1 MKLLAIDTAT
11 QACSVAL
18 LVGDTLI
25 ARYEEPGRGHSEL
38 ILPMVDAVLKEGALQ
53 LEALDCIAV
62 GRGPG
67 AFTGVRIAIS
77 VAQGLA
83 FGAGLRI
90 VPVSDL
96 AAVAQRVAHA
106 PDTKRVVACMDAR
119 MGEVYWARFDVSAD
133 GLVRADSPE
142 QLSRP
147 QDVHVDGS
155 RGWVAAGSGWAA
167 YPEMIESLSVG
178 ESPPRSIHGSL
189 LPRAEEIARLGAAG
203 WREGAGVAPEDA
215 LPVYLRD
222 RVTHNV
228 SQKT

>member
-1 MKLLAIDTAT
+1 MRLLAIDTAT

-18 LVGDTLI
+18 LDGETLI
-25 ARYEEPGRGHSEL
+25 TRYEEPGRGHSEL
-38 ILPMVDAVLKEGALQ
+38 ILPMVDEVLKEGAVPLSG
-53 LEALDCIAV
+53 LDCIAV

-83 FGAGLRI
+83 FGAGLKI

-96 AAVAQRVAHA
+96 AAVAQRVARTA
-106 PDTKRVVACMDAR
+106 EARTVVACMDAR
-119 MGEVYWARFDVSAD
+119 MGEVYWGVFGIGAE
-133 GLVRADSPE
+133 GLVGLRFPE

-147 QDVHVDGS
+147 EEVVLSETGP
-155 RGWVAAGSGWAA
+155 WIAAGTGWAA
-167 YPEMIESLSVG
+167 HPDMAQRLAHKAGI
-178 ESPPRSIHGSL
+178 PAAIHETL
-189 LPRAEEIARLGAAG
+189 LPRAHEIAHLGALG
-203 WREGAGVAPEDA
+203 WEQGAAVEPEEA

-222 RVTHNV
+222 RVTHTL

>member
-1 MKLLAIDTAT
+1 MRLLAIDTAT

-18 LVGDTLI
+18 LDGKRLI
-25 ARYEEPGRGHSEL
+25 TRYEEPGRGHAEL
-38 ILPMVDAVLKEGALQ
+38 ILPMVDEVLKEGALQ
-53 LEALDCIAV
+53 LKALDCIAV

-83 FGAGLRI
+83 FGAGLKI

-96 AAVAQRVAHA
+96 AAVAQRIARS
-106 PDTKRVVACMDAR
+106 PDARTVVVCMDAR
-119 MGEVYWARFDVSAD
+119 MGEVYWGVFAIGAD
-133 GLVRADSPE
+133 GLVKACSAE

-147 QDVHVDGS
+147 DDVALSEKGA
-155 RGWVAAGSGWAA
+155 WVAAGTGWAA
-167 YPEMIESLSVG
+167 YPELTQTLTRAVG
-178 ESPPRSIHGSL
+178 PPRAIHEAL
-189 LPRAEEIARLGAAG
+189 LPRAQEIAHLGAGG
-203 WREGAGVAPEDA
+203 WQEGRAVDPEEA

-222 RVTHNV
+222 RVTHNL

>member
-1 MKLLAIDTAT
+1 MRLLAIDTAT

-18 LVGDTLI
+18 LHGERLI
-25 ARYEEPGRGHSEL
+25 TRYEEPGRGHAEL
-38 ILPMVDAVLKEGALQ
+38 ILPMIDAVLKEGALQ
-53 LEALDCIAV
+53 LKALDCIAV

-83 FGAGLRI
+83 FGAGLKI

-106 PDTKRVVACMDAR
+106 PDARRVLVCMDAR
-119 MGEVYWARFDVSAD
+119 MGEVYWGVFDLAAD
-133 GLVRADSPE
+133 GLVEVSGKE
-142 QLSRP
+142 QLSP
-147 QDVHVDGS
+147 PGDVQLSGS
-155 RGWVAAGSGWAA
+155 APWIAAGTGWAA
-167 YPEMIESLSVG
+167 YPEMTQRPTQQAG
-178 ESPPRSIHGSL
+178 EPLAVHDTL
-189 LPRAEEIARLGAAG
+189 LPRAHEIAALARRQWRAGGA
-203 WREGAGVAPEDA
+203 VSPEDA

-222 RVTHNV
+222 RVTHNL

>member
-18 LVGDTLI
+18 LLGETLI
-25 ARYEEPGRGHSEL
+25 ARYEEPGRGHAEL
-38 ILPMVDAVLKEGALQ
+38 ILPMVDAVLKENALQ

-96 AAVAQRVAHA
+96 AAIAQRVAHA
-106 PDTKRVVACMDAR
+106 PEAKTVVVCMDAR
-119 MGEVYWARFDVSAD
+119 MGEVYWARFEVSAD
-133 GLVRADSPE
+133 GLVRADSLE

-147 QDVHVDGS
+147 EDVEVSGS
-155 RGWVAAGSGWAA
+155 VAWIAAGTGWAA
-167 YPEMIESLSVG
+167 YPEMLERLNMG
-178 ESPPRSIHGSL
+178 GRQPKAIHGSL
-189 LPRAEEIARLGAAG
+189 LPRAHEIAHLGAAG
-203 WREGAGVAPEDA
+203 WRDGAGVAPEDA

-222 RVTHNV
+222 RVTHNM

>member
-155 RGWVAAGSGWAA
+155 RGWVAAGT
-167 YPEMIESLSVG
+167 
-178 ESPPRSIHGSL
+178 
-189 LPRAEEIARLGAAG
+189 RLGSVSGDDRTSECGGEPTPDHSWEPIATRRGDRAP
-203 WREGAGVAPEDA
+203 RRRGVAGRSGGGARGGLACVPA
-215 LPVYLRD
+215 
-222 RVTHNV
+222 
-228 SQKT
+228 